1 MLSVKG
7 EDIVECARLGV
18 RISDLRLAS
27 AAAIQQLV
35 GMPDASVAI
44 ALSPHRRAR
53 ILHARAV
60 AGGTPTDIARRA
72 QSPVRVV
79 RAVLAELADAAI
91 GRGRLSTI
99 SPREQEHV
107 VQAYVSGATLEAL
120 VRTSGWSRSTVYRI
134 LDAYMVPRRGSRVG
148 AEHGSRTRRGQH
160 PDSTRAR
167 CLAAYRR
174 GEALASITARANVS
188 RSTLMRWV
196 DHAHLPRRQPPRNI
210 VPVPANVA
218 RQIARAYPATS
229 MAVLC
234 ARYARYRMTAARIR
248 AIVRAH
254 DVPFKQSTRT
264 SDPPSLVRAV
274 AAAATRGATH
284 RELRCRFKLGAR
296 RLARIL
302 AGTGLKL
309 RGLRQGER
317 PWTDAKRRRL
327 LRLHRAGVPLR
338 TLRHTFHARHN
349 VLQRELARATQEAR
363 PAAMTRPRAPAPR
376 DGRAMRR

>member
-7 EDIVECARLGV
+7 EDTVEGAGLAV
-18 RISDLRLAS
+18 RISDARLAS
-27 AAAIQQLV
+27 AAPMQQLA

-44 ALSPHRRAR
+44 TASPERRAR

-60 AGGTPTDIARRA
+60 AGGTPADIARRA

-79 RAVLAELADAAI
+79 RAVLAELADAAV
-91 GRGRLSTI
+91 GRGRLSTV
-99 SPREQEHV
+99 SPRDQERV
-107 VQAYVSGATLEAL
+107 VQDYVSGATLESL
-120 VRTSGWSRSTVYRI
+120 VRTSGWSQSTVYRI
-134 LDAYMVPRRGSRVG
+134 LDAFLVPRRGSRVG
-148 AEHGSRTRRGQH
+148 AAHGLRTRRGQH
-160 PDSTRAR
+160 PASTRAR
-167 CLAAYRR
+167 CLAAYGR
-174 GEALASITARANVS
+174 GETLTSITARATVS
-188 RSTLMRWV
+188 RSTLLRWV
-196 DHAHLPRRQPPRNI
+196 DQAHLPRRQPPRHL
-210 VPVPANVA
+210 VPVPTHVA
-218 RQIARAYPATS
+218 RQIARAYPSTS

-254 DVPFKQSTRT
+254 DVPFKQSRRT
-264 SDPPSLVRAV
+264 SDPPTLVRAV
-274 AAAATRGATH
+274 AAAAKRGATH

-302 AGTGLKL
+302 ADAGIRL

-317 PWTDAKRRRL
+317 PWTDAKRQRL

-363 PAAMTRPRAPAPR
+363 PAATTRPRAPTAR
-376 DGRAMRR
+376 DGRPTRR